1 LRVFSLSVAEMKSE
15 DLIRRTINFAHRCVK
30 LAMAL
35 PETALGKHLRGQII
49 RCSTSVAANY
59 RATCLSQSKASFVA
73 KISIVLEE
81 SDEAAFWLEFTIDE
95 KLLNKNLVDP
105 LLKEAEELT
114 AIFASSRKTAST
126 KHKNDSIP

>member
-1 LRVFSLSVAEMKSE
+1 MKSE
-15 DLIRRTINFAHRCVK
+15 ELINRTKDFAHRCVK

-35 PETALGKHLRGQII
+35 PETALGKHLRGQVI

-81 SDEAAFWLEFTIDE
+81 ADEAAFWLEFIIDE

-105 LLKEAEELT
+105 LLKEAGELT

-126 KHKNDSIP
+126 KIKNDGTP